1 MSRMSTPEIP
11 TQPSQPTRDILLDR
25 VEAYTRLEPTKA
37 ISASFGIGILLTLL
51 PLGGLVTGVSRLIF
65 LIARPLLMILGVVKI
80 AEELEARRPK
90 PQEHEPS
97 APVL

>member
-1 MSRMSTPEIP
+1 MSTPESP
-11 TQPSQPTRDILLDR
+11 TQPPQPTRDILLDR

-51 PLGGLVTGVSRLIF
+51 PLGGLITGVSRLIF
-65 LIARPLLMILGVVKI
+65 VIARPLLMILGVVKI
-80 AEELEARRPK
+80 AQELEVRRPK
-90 PQEHEPS
+90 AQEHEPS